1 MSGPAYVII
10 GPPGSGKTTVAKA
23 LAKALGA
30 ARLDTDAEVE
40 RIEGRTIPAIFI
52 DSGEPYFREL
62 EERAVAAALAEH
74 EGVVSLGGG
83 AVLARRTQELLRD
96 YVEAGGHVV
105 YLEVSA
111 QAVASRV
118 GLNVARP
125 LLMGNPR
132 KQWAELMDA
141 RRPLY
146 EGLSTLT
153 VNTDHI
159 NADRIARQILEAT
172 Q

>member
-30 ARLDTDAEVE
+30 QRLDTDAEIE
-40 RIEGRTIPAIFI
+40 RQEGRAIAEIFI
-52 DSGEPYFREL
+52 DSGEPYFRDL
-62 EERAVAAALAEH
+62 EERAVASALSEH
-74 EGVVSLGGG
+74 DGVVSLGGG
-83 AVLARRTQELLRD
+83 AVLARGTQALLHD
-96 YVEAGGHVV
+96 YAEAGGNVV

-111 QAVASRV
+111 QAVAARV
-118 GLNVARP
+118 GLNVSRP

-132 KQWAELMDA
+132 KQWAELMEA
-141 RRPLY
+141 RRSLY

-159 NADRIARQILEAT
+159 NAERIARQILEAT